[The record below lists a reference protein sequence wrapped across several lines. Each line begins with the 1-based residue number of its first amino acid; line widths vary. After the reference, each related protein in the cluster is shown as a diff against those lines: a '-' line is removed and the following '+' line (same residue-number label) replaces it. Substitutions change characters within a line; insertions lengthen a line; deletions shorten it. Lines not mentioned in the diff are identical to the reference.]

1 MDVNIQEV
9 LPKLCFGAA
18 AKITLTTTL
27 STQNEV
33 SVFKFEHRC
42 SCCWEHKEGKEKSAG
57 KRQTQ
62 APNRASDM
70 LRNKNILITKNTE
83 NHMYMQDPRRR

>member
-1 MDVNIQEV
+1 MDVNIQED

-18 AKITLTTTL
+18 AKITLTTVL
-27 STQNEV
+27 STKNKV
-33 SVFKFEHRC
+33 STFKFEH
-42 SCCWEHKEGKEKSAG
+42 CWEHKKGKEKLAG

-62 APNRASDM
+62 APKRASDM